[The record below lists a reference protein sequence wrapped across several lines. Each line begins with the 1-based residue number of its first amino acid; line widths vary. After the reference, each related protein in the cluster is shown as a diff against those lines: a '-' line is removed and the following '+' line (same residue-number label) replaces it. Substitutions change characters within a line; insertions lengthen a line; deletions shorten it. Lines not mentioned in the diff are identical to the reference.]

1 MGTDRQQIVNTKNV
15 EIHNDLTKLHIKID
29 LRVIHAISMRQQDIE
44 IKFLPFLDELP
55 INIIALPTYLVF
67 EYIVDWVQET
77 VFIEVF
83 NKNMDQLINTLKTVG
98 ELYEDKYSHY

>member
-1 MGTDRQQIVNTKNV
+1 MSDKQQIVNTKNV
-15 EIHNDLTKLHIKID
+15 EIHNDLTKLYIKID

-44 IKFLPFLDELP
+44 IKFLPFLDDFP
-55 INIIALPTYLVF
+55 INIITLPTNSVC

-83 NKNMDQLINTLKTVG
+83 NKNMYQLINTLKTVG
-98 ELYEDKYSHY
+98 ELYEDKYKHY